1 VEEEL
6 IDCRYDHYQ
15 TRTDIYL
22 SIYAKQVDK
31 ERSKVQ
37 FEENSVSSPPLVED
51 FCLNKSVFVADFGRS
66 LHTREEAALPPHAEP
81 FWPN

>member
-15 TRTDIYL
+15 TCTDVHL
-22 SIYAKQVDK
+22 AIYAKQVDK

-37 FEENSVSSPPLVED
+37 FEENSVNSPSIVD
-51 FCLNKSVFVADFGRS
+51 GFCLNKSVFVADYRRS
-66 LHTREEAALPPHAEP
+66 LHTREEPALSPHVEP
-81 FWPN
+81 FRAY